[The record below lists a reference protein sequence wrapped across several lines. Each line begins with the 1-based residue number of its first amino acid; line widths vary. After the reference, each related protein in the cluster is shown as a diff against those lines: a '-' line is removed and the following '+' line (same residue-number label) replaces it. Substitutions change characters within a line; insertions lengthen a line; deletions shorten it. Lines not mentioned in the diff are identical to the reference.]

1 MALALTDSQM
11 DQILLAAKPLR
22 PHDRDGFLKTVVV
35 MLGNSHGPV
44 GDGDVNR
51 AVRAAVKTFF
61 DPPELGHAPG
71 AISKYR

>member
-1 MALALTDSQM
+1 MLALTDAQM
-11 DQILLAAKPLR
+11 DAILLAAKPLR
-22 PHDRDGFLKTVVV
+22 PRDRDGFLKTVVTI
-35 MLGNSHGPV
+35 LDNSHGPV

-61 DPPELGHAPG
+61 DPPQLGNTTG